1 MTEGKRPIAI
11 AAASVPPRAI
21 TANAPRPFV
30 GRMAGRGKHP
40 LGDLF
45 GLANFGVDLTR
56 LAPGAV
62 SALRHA
68 HSLQDEF
75 IYVLVGT
82 PTLVTDAGQMPL
94 EPGMCRLQER
104 HRRCPPPGE
113 PDGSVRFWRSAT
125 GRKEIASLIPTM
137 ISPR

>member
-21 TANAPRPFV
+21 AVNSPRPFV
-30 GRMAGRGKHP
+30 GRMVGRGKHP

-56 LAPGAV
+56 LAPGGV
-62 SALRHA
+62 SVLRHA

-75 IYVLVGT
+75 IYVVVGT

-94 EPGMCRLQER
+94 EPGMCAAFKSGTGDAHPLVNRTDQFVSGG
-104 HRRCPPPGE
+104 RR
-113 PDGSVRFWRSAT
+113 PDGRRS
-125 GRKEIASLIPTM
+125 RHLS
-137 ISPR
+137 RR